1 MNTRNDN
8 PDHNN
13 QYSHSRQY
21 TIDYLHGGVWALFH
35 EDGLFPGAPTVLYDS
50 PDLVDLARYAI
61 ISGIP
66 PAEVGMSDA
75 AELVVEISTL
85 EEIARVRRETEKT
98 RAELK
103 KILYKTF
110 NKETTDGYTE
120 EDYTDYA

>member
-1 MNTRNDN
+1 MNTRNAN
-8 PDHNN
+8 PDHND
-13 QYSHSRQY
+13 QYSSPSQY

-66 PAEVGMSDA
+66 PAEVSMSDA
-75 AELVVEISTL
+75 AKLVVEISTL

-110 NKETTDGYTE
+110 NKETTDGDTE
-120 EDYTDYA
+120 EDYTDYP